1 VVREPLFRFE
11 SSHTVPC
18 LKVPLDLEIAP
29 FFFHILRKYHET
41 TAELLLD
48 ILLLYPEIYHCSQ
61 THLLGITNCPTSH
74 FPHTIPI
81 KTRYGQR
88 TRNSSSK
95 QPVANQRRSQNERS
109 SSNKRSSRE
118 QSRRISSSSQ
128 SKQCFFPR
136 RPTRQRS
143 WFGIRYNGQQNRKPC
158 RRDG

>member
-1 VVREPLFRFE
+1 MVREPLFRFE

-18 LKVPLDLEIAP
+18 LKVPLDLETAP
-29 FFFHILRKYHET
+29 FFLHILRKYHKT

-48 ILLLYPEIYHCSQ
+48 ILLPYLEIYHRSQ
-61 THLLGITNCPTSH
+61 THLFGTNNCPTPH

-88 TRNSSSK
+88 TRNSSSQ
-95 QPVANQRRSQNERS
+95 QPIANQRRSQNERS
-109 SSNKRSSRE
+109 SSNKRCSRQ
-118 QSRRISSSSQ
+118 QSRRISPSSQ

-143 WFGIRYNGQQNRKPC
+143 WFSIRHHGQQNRKPC